1 MIDPE
6 PYRDS
11 IFINA
16 DPQRV
21 FKYFTDPESLV
32 RWMGDAAEVDPRA
45 GGEFKLTLGDRTVQG
60 RYLEVEPSRR
70 VVISW
75 GRQGSRELPP
85 EASVLEVELTEEG
98 GGTRVSIVHSGLPAS
113 ERPRH
118 ELGWQHYLARLKLA
132 GEGGEP
138 APHFVPRDLRDGAD

>member
-11 IFINA
+11 IFIEA

-21 FKYFTDPESLV
+21 FRYFTDPESLV
-32 RWMGDAAEVDPRA
+32 RWIGDAADVDPRP
-45 GGEFKLTLGDRTVQG
+45 GGQFRLRLGDRTVHG
-60 RYLEVEPSRR
+60 RYVEVEPPRR
-70 VVISW
+70 LVISW
-75 GRQGSRELPP
+75 GRHGSRRLPP
-85 EASVLEVELTEEG
+85 GASVLEVELTAEG
-98 GGTRVSIVHSGLPAS
+98 GGTRVTIVHSGLPAS

-118 ELGWQHYLARLKLA
+118 ALGWQHYLPRLKVA

-138 APHFVPRDLRDGAD
+138 KPHVVPPAVREGAD